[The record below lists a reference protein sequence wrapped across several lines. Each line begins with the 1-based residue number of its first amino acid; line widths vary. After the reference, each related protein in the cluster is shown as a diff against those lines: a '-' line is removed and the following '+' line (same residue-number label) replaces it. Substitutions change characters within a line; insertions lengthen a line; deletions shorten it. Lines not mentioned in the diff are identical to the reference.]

1 MAGYRINVRN
11 CKRATVTSDTN
22 AAYTIGTPVA
32 MPTLR
37 DVEIAFTTSSG
48 TLYGDGEKVS
58 EVSLIT
64 GATLKFGIDKLT
76 QADKVALLGVTKDS
90 NGIIS
95 YKTTD
100 KPPKV
105 AIYFE
110 VEHDDGG
117 FEATWLLVGKAQPIG
132 LTAQQKED
140 SITYSTETVNI
151 DFVRRELD
159 KTVIKMADT
168 DDADFTTVK
177 QTAFAASPD
186 LS

>member
-37 DVEIAFTTSSG
+37 DIEIAFTTSSG

-58 EVSLIT
+58 EISLIT

-76 QADKVALLGVTKDS
+76 QADKVALLGISKS
-90 NGIIS
+90 NKGVAS

-132 LTAQQKED
+132 MSAQQKED

-159 KTVIKMADT
+159 KAVIMMADT
-168 DDADFTTVK
+168 DDADFTTAN

-186 LS
+186 I